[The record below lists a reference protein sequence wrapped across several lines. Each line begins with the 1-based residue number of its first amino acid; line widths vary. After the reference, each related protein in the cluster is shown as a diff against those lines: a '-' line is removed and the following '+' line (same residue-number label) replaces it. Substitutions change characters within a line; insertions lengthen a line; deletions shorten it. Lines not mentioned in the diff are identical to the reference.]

1 MERVASSVTRV
12 TLADVAL
19 ARAWNVRGDATRTAF
34 VSEVPRALRL
44 ALPMQPNTST
54 RDAAATLLWL
64 GPTSWLLVDSRDA
77 GPGALDAARKALNA
91 AGGALFDVSAS
102 YVGWRVSGAAAARVL
117 NRACP
122 LDLHPRAFAPGR
134 CAQSLL
140 GHVNALFYKPGD
152 GPSFV
157 AMVARSF
164 AADAFHTLCEAAH
177 ADGYRIAEPSR
188 FSQAG

>member
-102 YVGWRVSGAAAARVL
+102 YVAWRLSGAAAARVL
-117 NRACP
+117 NRGCP
-122 LDLHPRAFAPGR
+122 LDLHPTAFPAGH
-134 CAQSLL
+134 CAQSVL
-140 GHVNALFYKPGD
+140 GHIGVLLYRPGEEAA
-152 GPSFV
+152 FV
-157 AMVARSF
+157 VIVARSF
-164 AADAFHTLCEAAH
+164 AADALEFLRTAA
-177 ADGYRIAEPSR
+177 ATEG
-188 FSQAG
+188 